1 MGVSV
6 IESGSD
12 TDIETEG
19 EATTGTER
27 KEEFAP
33 ENQLAVFQQRTV
45 STTRSSKPP
54 AERTDDPL
62 RVYLRD
68 MGSMELLSRE
78 GEVAVAKRIEAG
90 REAMMAG
97 LCESPLTF
105 QAIIIWPD
113 LGVRCR
119 H

>member
-27 KEEFAP
+27 KEKFAP

-68 MGSMELLSRE
+68 MGSMELLSRARWSSFR
-78 GEVAVAKRIEAG
+78 VKVK
-90 REAMMAG
+90 
-97 LCESPLTF
+97 LQSPSGSRPAARL
-105 QAIIIWPD
+105 
-113 LGVRCR
+113 
-119 H
+119 